1 MNARG
6 KSFQYCFFF
15 FVKFVLILAENSFA
29 EFIRLLDTLLF
40 RIFGNP
46 LTSMLLWKFRF
57 TSVCINFSLI
67 LKKFKRIRSFNS
79 KINLKIARTS
89 YYSRD
94 NLIG

>member
-1 MNARG
+1 M
-6 KSFQYCFFF
+6 FFF

-46 LTSMLLWKFRF
+46 LTSMLLSKFRF
-57 TSVCINFSLI
+57 TFVCINFSLI

>member
-1 MNARG
+1 MLVENR
-6 KSFQYCFFF
+6 FNIVFF

-46 LTSMLLWKFRF
+46 L
-57 TSVCINFSLI
+57 I
-67 LKKFKRIRSFNS
+67 LEKFKRIRSFNS

>member
-6 KSFQYCFFF
+6 KSFQYCFF

-29 EFIRLLDTLLF
+29 EFIHLLDTLLF

-46 LTSMLLWKFRF
+46 LTSMLLSKFRF